1 MNQNQS
7 SIHIL
12 NIVVAHDLFTN
23 YLNANPKGPFGKSEY
38 DARIREYNKK
48 NMLDKEIHLIS
59 CKQYLIN
66 NMQVMDLL
74 FKNFGCT
81 SDLFIGNFS
90 VLISNLKSIFEYVMI
105 LMRYLENKIRI
116 FWKFP

>member
-66 NMQVMDLL
+66 NMQVMDLDAMEIHGTIL
-74 FKNFGCT
+74 
-81 SDLFIGNFS
+81 DEWL
-90 VLISNLKSIFEYVMI
+90 LDIF
-105 LMRYLENKIRI
+105 
-116 FWKFP
+116 FFTFTTFT